1 MYQKIDICDNRVVGG
16 RTIVLILLLRIHN
29 SIHLRLLPNKVW
41 KRVNDGSVF
50 QPEGRDYQDSYLKQI
65 PRKLVYIVG

>member
-1 MYQKIDICDNRVVGG
+1 MYQKIDIYDNRVVGG
-16 RTIVLILLLRIHN
+16 RTKILILLLRIHYI
-29 SIHLRLLPNKVW
+29 IHLRLLPNKVW